1 MLQTV
6 RNVAI
11 IALLALAM
19 TAVPGGKATADT
31 ILVAL
36 SMAFLC
42 AIAWFMYQ
50 LYNQQQLT
58 LSTMSDGRRAI
69 LFGAIGAIALLVVG
83 YEEFRSWNGGVVLWI
98 GLMACAV
105 GAIFLVWRDATSY
118 G

>member
-11 IALLALAM
+11 IALLALAV
-19 TAVPGGKATADT
+19 TVFPGGEAAADT

-42 AIAWFMYQ
+42 AIAWFTYQ

-98 GLMACAV
+98 GLMACSV
-105 GAIFLVWRDATSY
+105 GAIFLVWRDSTSY